1 MFARTTTIEGR
12 PESVDAAVAFVND
25 EVFPAVREMDG
36 CVGLSLLVDRDSGRC
51 LCTTSWEDEPCLR
64 SSEKMVGVW
73 RRRLAEVLGGEAT
86 VGHWEVA
93 VLHRA
98 RHTPPGACARVTWTQ
113 VDPYAVDE
121 QADVFRLVVMPDIEQ
136 LPGFVSAS
144 LLVDRRT
151 GQAALSTVY
160 ESRAALDASRGAAAS
175 LRSDAV
181 QRLQADL
188 LGLGEFEVAVAH
200 LRVPERY

>member
-1 MFARTTTIEGR
+1 VYARTTTVDGR
-12 PESVDAAVAFVND
+12 PQAVDAAVGLVRD

-36 CVGLSLLVDRDSGRC
+36 CVGLSLLVDRTSGQC

-64 SSEKMVGVW
+64 SSEKMVAPW
-73 RRRLAEVLGGEAT
+73 RDRLADVLGGPAST
-86 VGHWEVA
+86 AHWEVA
-93 VLHRA
+93 VLHRS
-98 RHTPPGACARVTWTQ
+98 TTTTEDACARVTWTQ

-121 QADVFRLVVMPDIEQ
+121 QADVFRLVVMPDIKQ

-144 LLVDRRT
+144 LLVNRTT
-151 GQAALSTVY
+151 GQGALSTVY
-160 ESRAALDASRGAAAS
+160 RDRTALDESRGAAAA
-175 LRSDAV
+175 LRSESV

-188 LGLGEFEVAVAH
+188 LGVGEFDVALAH